1 MKFYPRLTL
10 ALIAFL
16 LYAPTLFF
24 EYVYMDDYLMVQET
38 AFYSKIENI
47 PKSFSRSVWH
57 PTGTEYNYYRPA
69 STSVYIL
76 GAWASTLISKDIL
89 PWIFH
94 LTNVL
99 LQVAVVLLLFL
110 LLKAFGSSRNA
121 AFTAALVLII
131 HPASAGTLGWIPG
144 QNELLL
150 AVAVIGGFLC
160 YVHALKSKIWF
171 VAHGFCFLLGML
183 TKENAAGLPILCA
196 MYLLFSAERG
206 RWSLWLFSI
215 FSWGASVA
223 LWLLMLSQGSGGSP
237 PQAGGALQGM
247 WHGLPYILIYLG
259 QLFMP
264 FGLST
269 LPTPQDTPVYF
280 WIAGG
285 LGAALVLGLTF
296 WKLRERPLVLIGV
309 AWFGGFL
316 LPTFANMLPQLKDT
330 FILRSDRAY
339 LASVGILIVFTQVR
353 EERWRMIFAPWPAR
367 AALLLTTLVLL
378 GLNLQHQFRFQTGM
392 AFYQSG
398 VEGSPRSAF
407 ARTHLGDMYLYAKD
421 IPGAIEQYLAAIA
434 INPYEPQAHNN
445 LGVAYMRA
453 GDMDKAA
460 EMYVKE
466 LAFNPNNLLTWSNL
480 GSIYLQKGDHANA
493 EVAFKRAVQLNP
505 AYKDAWAGLY
515 KIYEFQKRDVERLEA
530 LKNLQK
536 AEMDMSRGI

>member
-1 MKFYPRLTL
+1 
-10 ALIAFL
+10 
-16 LYAPTLFF
+16 
-24 EYVYMDDYLMVQET
+24 MDDYLMVQES

-57 PTGTEYNYYRPA
+57 PTGNEYNYYRPA

-76 GAWASTLISKDIL
+76 GAWVSTLISNDIL

-99 LQVAVVLLLFL
+99 LQIAVALLLFS
-110 LLKAFGSSRNA
+110 LLKAIGCSIKV
-121 AFTAALVLII
+121 AFFTTLVLII

-150 AVAVIGGFLC
+150 AVAVIAGFLC
-160 YVHALKSKIWF
+160 FVHGIKSKIWF
-171 VAHGFCFLLGML
+171 LPHGLCFLLGML

-196 MYLLFSAERG
+196 MYLLFSPERK
-206 RWSLWLFSI
+206 RWSIWLCSFAA
-215 FSWGASVA
+215 WGATA
-223 LWLLMLSQGSGGSP
+223 TLWLLMLSQGGSGAP
-237 PQAGGALQGM
+237 PEAGGALQGM
-247 WHGLPYILIYLG
+247 WHGLPYVLIYLG

-264 FGLST
+264 VGLST
-269 LPTPQDTPVYF
+269 LPTPQDTPLYF

-285 LGAALVLGLTF
+285 LGAVFVIGLTL
-296 WKLRERPLVLIGV
+296 WKLRERPMMLIGA

-316 LPTFANMLPQLKDT
+316 LPTFANMVPQLKDT
-330 FILRSDRAY
+330 FILRSDRVY
-339 LASVGILIVFTQVR
+339 LASVGILIVFAQIR
-353 EERWRMIFAPWPAR
+353 EQRWRMIFAAKPAR
-367 AALLLTTLVLL
+367 ATLVLVTLLML
-378 GLNLQHQFRFQTGM
+378 GLNLQHQFHFQTGM

-398 VEGSPRSAF
+398 VDGSPRSAF

-421 IPGAIEQYLAAIA
+421 IQGGIEQYLAAIA
-434 INPYEPQAHNN
+434 INPYQPQARNN

-453 GDMDKAA
+453 GDMEKAA
-460 EMYVKE
+460 EQYVKE
-466 LAFNPNNLLTWSNL
+466 LEFNPKNLLTWSNL
-480 GSIYLQKGDHANA
+480 GSIYLKKGDYANA
-493 EVAFKRAVQLNP
+493 EIAFKRAVQLNP

-515 KIYEFQKRDVERLEA
+515 KIYEFQKREVERSEA